1 MKKIKIGVV
10 SSGRSLVD
18 TTRKL
23 AIEKG
28 IDIHSA
34 YVGLDDAIEIAKE
47 MESDGIEVVLARGG
61 TAPLVRNHIQVPV
74 LSFPLSTID
83 LLKCIREAANF
94 GRNILLVSFTKRM
107 KGIEFA
113 NELFNIRLTQSVC
126 KNYDDMLKLIST
138 RCDKYDAMVGG
149 STSSAVAKEYGL
161 NAVETQTSEEA
172 IDSTLDS
179 AISVAK
185 YNWIEREKTLRFGSI
200 IDGVSDGIIAYD
212 QEGKITTINE
222 KAHALL
228 KVDQET
234 ATGKSVNDLLP
245 RSTGMSVIF
254 TRLPIADKIE
264 RIGSELFVFNHIPI
278 VINHEAVGVVTTF
291 KDASNVIEVESE
303 IRRSLSKGLIA
314 KYNLSDLIY
323 KSDSMKK
330 MIERV
335 KRFASTGSTITIVG
349 ETGTGKE
356 ILAQSIHN
364 LSPRTKQAFV
374 SINCAALSEQLLE
387 SELFGYEEGAFTGSR
402 KGGKP
407 GLFETAHKGTIFL
420 DEIGATSQNVQRHL
434 LRVLQ
439 EREVMRI
446 GADRIIPVNVRVI
459 AASNQELVEEVNKGR
474 FREDLFF
481 RLNVLSINI
490 PPLRNRLEDLPYLVK
505 KFLIILSLEY
515 KKEPFQI
522 PDRCIKKLQE
532 YFWPG
537 NVRQLKNF
545 IERLF
550 LICDSG
556 FNMNVFDELF
566 IELIEYRPKKFSANI
581 QSQTDSLKDQL
592 KANTAQ
598 NEYETIKRALE
609 VSNFSKTKA
618 AKLLGISRTTLWKKL
633 KLIKYNSAAGRHRSI
648 GIGVF

>member
-1 MKKIKIGVV
+1 
-10 SSGRSLVD
+10 
-18 TTRKL
+18 
-23 AIEKG
+23 
-28 IDIHSA
+28 
-34 YVGLDDAIEIAKE
+34 
-47 MESDGIEVVLARGG
+47 
-61 TAPLVRNHIQVPV
+61 V

-94 GRNILLVSFTKRM
+94 GRNILLVTFNKRM

-113 NELFNIRLTQSVC
+113 NELFDIRLTQSVC
-126 KNYDDMLKLIST
+126 RNYKDMQKLIST
-138 RCDKYDAMVGG
+138 RCDEFDAMVGG
-149 STSSAVAKEYGL
+149 STSSAVAKKYGL
-161 NAVETQTSEEA
+161 KAVETQTSEEA
-172 IDSTLDS
+172 IESTLDS

-185 YNWIEREKTLRFGSI
+185 YNRIEQEKSHRFSLI
-200 IDGVSDGIIAYD
+200 IDGVSDGVIAYD
-212 QEGKITTINE
+212 REGNITTINK

-228 KVDQET
+228 KVDQK
-234 ATGKSVNDLLP
+234 AAADKSVDDLLP
-245 RSTGMSVIF
+245 RSTGMNVIS
-254 TRLPIADKIE
+254 TQLPIADKIE
-264 RIGSELFVFNHIPI
+264 RIGSELYVFNHIPI
-278 VINHEAVGVVTTF
+278 IINGEAVGGVTTF
-291 KDASNVIEVESE
+291 KDASNVMAVESE

-323 KSDSMKK
+323 KSDGMKK
-330 MIERV
+330 MVARI
-335 KRFASTGSTITIVG
+335 KKFSSTGSTITIVG

-364 LSPRTKQAFV
+364 LSQRAKQAFV

-420 DEIGATSQNVQRHL
+420 DEIGATSHNVQRHL

-459 AASNQELVEEVNKGR
+459 AASNQELVEEVNKGS

-481 RLNVLSINI
+481 RLNVLNIKI
-490 PPLRNRLEDLPYLVK
+490 PPLRNRLEDLPFLVE
-505 KFLIILSLEY
+505 KFLKILSIEHN
-515 KKEPFQI
+515 KEPFQI
-522 PDRCIKKLQE
+522 PKRCITKLQE
-532 YFWPG
+532 YSWPG
-537 NVRQLKNF
+537 NIRQLKNF
-545 IERLF
+545 VERLF
-550 LICDSG
+550 LICDKGCS
-556 FNMNVFDELF
+556 MNVFDEL
-566 IELIEYRPKKFSANI
+566 IVELMEYRPKKFSASKP
-581 QSQTDSLKDQL
+581 SQTDSLKDRL
-592 KANTAQ
+592 KADTAQ

-633 KLIKYNSAAGRHRSI
+633 KQVNSYSN
-648 GIGVF
+648 

>member
-10 SSGRSLVD
+10 SSGRLLVN
-18 TTRKL
+18 TTREL

-47 MESDGIEVVLARGG
+47 MESDGIEVVLTRGG
-61 TAPLVRNHIQVPV
+61 TTPLVRRHIQVPV

-83 LLKCIREAANF
+83 LLKCIREAATF
-94 GRNILLVSFTKRM
+94 GRNILLVSFNKKM

-126 KNYDDMLKLIST
+126 KNYKDMQKLISN
-138 RCDKYDAMVGG
+138 RWDKYDAMVGG
-149 STSSAVAKEYGL
+149 STSSAVAKKYGL

-185 YNWIEREKTLRFGSI
+185 YNRIEREKSHRFGLI
-200 IDGVSDGIIAYD
+200 IDGVSDGVIAYD
-212 QEGKITTINE
+212 REGTITTIND
-222 KAHALL
+222 KAHSLL
-228 KVDQET
+228 KIDQRSS
-234 ATGKSVNDLLP
+234 ADKSVGGLLP
-245 RSTGMSVIF
+245 QSTGMNVIS
-254 TRLPIADKIE
+254 THLPIRDKIE
-264 RIGSELFVFNHIPI
+264 RVGSELFVFNHIPI
-278 VINHEAVGVVTTF
+278 IINNEAVGGVTTF
-291 KDASNVIEVESE
+291 KDASNVMEVEKE

-323 KSDSMKK
+323 KSDGMKK
-330 MIERV
+330 IVRKI

-364 LSPRTKQAFV
+364 LSQRSKQAFV
-374 SINCAALSEQLLE
+374 SINCAALTEQLLQ
-387 SELFGYEEGAFTGSR
+387 SELFGYDEGAFTGSK

-407 GLFETAHKGTIFL
+407 GLFETAHYGTIFL

-446 GADRIIPVNVRVI
+446 GADRIIPIDVRVI
-459 AASNQELVEEVNKGR
+459 AASNKELVAEVNEGR

-481 RLNVLSINI
+481 RLNVLSIHI
-490 PPLRNRLEDLPYLVK
+490 PPLRNRLEDLPYLVERFMK
-505 KFLIILSLEY
+505 VLSMEY

-522 PDRCIKKLQE
+522 PGRCIIKLRG

-556 FNMNVFDELF
+556 FNLNVFDELF
-566 IELIEYRPKKFSANI
+566 IELMEYHPKKFSTNMPT
-581 QSQTDSLKDQL
+581 QTDSLKDQL
-592 KANTAQ
+592 KADTAQ
-598 NEYETIKRALE
+598 NEYETIKKALE
-609 VSNFSKTKA
+609 ASCFCKTKA

-633 KLIKYNSAAGRHRSI
+633 KQINSHS
-648 GIGVF
+648 V

>member
-1 MKKIKIGVV
+1 MTQIKIGVV

-28 IDIHSA
+28 IDIHWA
-34 YVGLDDAIEIAKE
+34 YVGLDDAIEPAKE

-61 TAPLVRNHIQVPV
+61 TIPLVRNHIQVPV
-74 LSFPLSTID
+74 LAFPLSTID
-83 LLKCIREAANF
+83 LLKCIREAGDF
-94 GRNILLVSFTKRM
+94 GPNILLVSFTRRM

-126 KNYDDMLKLIST
+126 KNYKDMLKLIST
-138 RCDKYDAMVGG
+138 RCDEFDAMVGG
-149 STSSAVAKEYGL
+149 STSSAVAKTYGL

-179 AISVAK
+179 ALSVVK
-185 YNWIEREKTLRFGSI
+185 YNRIEQEKSHRFSLI
-200 IDGVSDGIIAYD
+200 IDRVSDGVIAYD
-212 QEGKITTINE
+212 REGNITTINE

-228 KVDQET
+228 KVDQKT
-234 ATGKSVNDLLP
+234 ATDKSVNDLLHG
-245 RSTGMSVIF
+245 STGINVLS
-254 TRLPIADKIE
+254 TQRPIADKIE

-278 VINHEAVGVVTTF
+278 VINNEAVGGVTTF
-291 KDASNVIEVESE
+291 KDASNVMEVENE

-323 KSDSMKK
+323 KSDGMKK

-335 KRFASTGSTITIVG
+335 KQFASTGSTILIVG

-364 LSPRTKQAFV
+364 LSQRAKQAFV

-387 SELFGYEEGAFTGSR
+387 SELFGYEEGAFTGSK

-420 DEIGATSQNVQRHL
+420 DEIGATSHNVQRHL

-459 AASNQELVEEVNKGR
+459 AASNQELVEEVNKGS

-481 RLNVLSINI
+481 RLNVLNINI
-490 PPLRNRLEDLPYLVK
+490 PPLRNRLEDLPYLIER
-505 KFLIILSLEY
+505 FLKILSIEH
-515 KKEPFQI
+515 KKDPFPI
-522 PDRCIKKLQE
+522 PKRCITKLQE
-532 YFWPG
+532 YSWPG
-537 NVRQLKNF
+537 NIRQLKNF
-545 IERLF
+545 VERLF
-550 LICDSG
+550 LICDTGCS
-556 FNMNVFDELF
+556 MNVFDELIF
-566 IELIEYRPKKFSANI
+566 ELIEYRPKKNSATK
-581 QSQTDSLKDQL
+581 QSPTDSLKDQL
-592 KANTAQ
+592 KADNAQ

-633 KLIKYNSAAGRHRSI
+633 KQINSYSKA
-648 GIGVF
+648 

>member
-1 MKKIKIGVV
+1 MTKIKIAVV

-18 TTRKL
+18 KTREL

-28 IDIHSA
+28 IDIQSA
-34 YVGLDDAIEIAKE
+34 YVGLDDAIETVKE

-83 LLKCIREAANF
+83 LLKCIREAANY
-94 GRNILLVSFTKRM
+94 GRNILLVSFNKRM

-126 KNYDDMLKLIST
+126 KNYKDMQNLLST
-138 RCDKYDAMVGG
+138 RCDEFDAMVGG
-149 STSSAVAKEYGL
+149 STSSAVAKIYGL

-185 YNWIEREKTLRFGSI
+185 YNRIEQEKSHRFRLI
-200 IDGVSDGIIAYD
+200 IEGVSDGVIAYD
-212 QEGKITTINE
+212 PKGKITTINE

-228 KVDQET
+228 KVDPET
-234 ATGKSVNDLLP
+234 ATDKSVNDLLP
-245 RSTGMSVIF
+245 RSTGMTVIS
-254 TRLPIADKIE
+254 TQLPIADKIE

-278 VINHEAVGVVTTF
+278 IINNEAVGGVTTF
-291 KDASNVIEVESE
+291 KDASNVMEVESE

-323 KSDSMKK
+323 KSDGMKK
-330 MIERV
+330 VIERV
-335 KRFASTGSTITIVG
+335 KQFASTGSTITIVG

-364 LSPRTKQAFV
+364 LSQRAKQAFV

-420 DEIGATSQNVQRHL
+420 DEIGATSHNVQRHL

-459 AASNQELVEEVNKGR
+459 AASNQELVEEVNKGS

-481 RLNVLSINI
+481 RLNVLNINI
-490 PPLRNRLEDLPYLVK
+490 PPLRNRLEDLPYLVE
-505 KFLIILSLEY
+505 KFLKILSIEH
-515 KKEPFQI
+515 KKVPFQI
-522 PDRCIKKLQE
+522 PKKCIAKLQE
-532 YFWPG
+532 YAWPG
-537 NVRQLKNF
+537 NIRQLKNF
-545 IERLF
+545 VERLF
-550 LICDSG
+550 LICDARCS
-556 FNMNVFDELF
+556 MNVFDELF
-566 IELIEYRPKKFSANI
+566 IELIEYGPKKISANKE
-581 QSQTDSLKDQL
+581 SQTNSLKDQL
-592 KANTAQ
+592 KADIAQ

-633 KLIKYNSAAGRHRSI
+633 KQINSHSI
-648 GIGVF
+648 

>member
-1 MKKIKIGVV
+1 MAKIKIGVV

-28 IDIHSA
+28 IDIQCA
-34 YVGLDDAIEIAKE
+34 YVGLDDAIEIVKE

-61 TAPLVRNHIQVPV
+61 TAPLVRKHIQVPV

-126 KNYDDMLKLIST
+126 RNYKDMQKLIST
-138 RCDKYDAMVGG
+138 RCDEFDAMVGG
-149 STSSAVAKEYGL
+149 STSSAVAKTYGL

-172 IDSTLDS
+172 IDSTLES

-185 YNWIEREKTLRFGSI
+185 YNRIEREKSHRFGLI
-200 IDGVSDGIIAYD
+200 IDGVSDGVIAYD
-212 QEGKITTINE
+212 REGTITTFNDR
-222 KAHALL
+222 AYSLL
-228 KVDQET
+228 KIDQKSSVD
-234 ATGKSVNDLLP
+234 KSFDDLLP
-245 RSTGMSVIF
+245 QSRGMNVISTQ
-254 TRLPIADKIE
+254 LPIRDKIE
-264 RIGSELFVFNHIPI
+264 RIGNELFVFNHIPI
-278 VINHEAVGVVTTF
+278 VINNEAVGGVTTF
-291 KDASNVIEVESE
+291 KEASAVMKVENE
-303 IRRSLSKGLIA
+303 IRRSISKGLVA
-314 KYNLSDLIY
+314 KYNVSDLIY
-323 KSDSMKK
+323 KSDAMKK
-330 MIERV
+330 IVKRL
-335 KRFASTGSTITIVG
+335 KRFALTNSTLTIVG

-364 LSPRTKQAFV
+364 LSQRSKQAFV
-374 SINCAALSEQLLE
+374 SINCAALTEQLLQ
-387 SELFGYEEGAFTGSR
+387 SELFGYEEGAFTGSK

-420 DEIGATSQNVQRHL
+420 DEIGTTSQNVQRHL

-446 GADRIIPVNVRVI
+446 GADRIIPVDVRVI
-459 AASNQELVEEVNKGR
+459 AASNKELVEEVNKGS

-490 PPLRNRLEDLPYLVK
+490 PPLRNRLEDIPYLVER
-505 KFLIILSLEY
+505 FLKILSLEY
-515 KKEPFQI
+515 KKESFQI
-522 PDRCIKKLQE
+522 PDRCIKKLQG

-545 IERLF
+545 MERLF

-566 IELIEYRPKKFSANI
+566 IELIEYRPREFMPAIRSKPA
-581 QSQTDSLKDQL
+581 SLKDQL
-592 KANTAQ
+592 RTNNSQ
-598 NEYETIKRALE
+598 NEYETIKKALE
-609 VSNFSKTKA
+609 ASGFCKAKA

-633 KLIKYNSAAGRHRSI
+633 KQINSQSI
-648 GIGVF
+648 TE